1 MDHLNDLLYELYQIK
16 RAPLPEGFERAVVE
30 KWFNKQ
36 PEKKDYSI
44 LKYAVAACII
54 GLTCINIL
62 SLTEYKEPTEI
73 STQITT
79 DTASENQFAEEYGLI
94 EKHTYYSFNQ

>member
-1 MDHLNDLLYELYQIK
+1 MDHLNELLNELNQ
-16 RAPLPEGFERAVVE
+16 REPAPLPEGFERAVVD

-36 PEKKDYSI
+36 SKKKEYII
-44 LKYAVAACII
+44 LKYAVAACIV

-62 SLTEYKEPTEI
+62 ALREYKEPTEI
-73 STQITT
+73 STQLTT
-79 DTASENQFAEEYGLI
+79 DTASENAFAEEYGLI